1 MFIPPL
7 LLEQVDKPLSG
18 RRWICEPKIDGHRF
32 PFSRSKRVTKA
43 H

>member
-7 LLEQVDKPLSG
+7 LPEQVDKPLSG
-18 RRWICEPKIDGHRF
+18 GRCIFEPKIDGHRF
-32 PFSRSKRVTKA
+32 LLSRSKRVTKA